1 MDPTYRKEHFRGS
14 YDRSPFTQQSIVG
27 TGVNSGPTR
36 NGPSFYLPNQTGHS
50 NPIARHQDPQL
61 RSTHFIQCGKNRL
74 VCKQQPSYTG
84 RTGIKRYSLCGKHMK
99 AIREQFLAILLI
111 TFASSAVG
119 NEWVQYSMPELVQ
132 KSDIIVV
139 GVATNEKGKIVV
151 SVSEVLKGE
160 NADQLVLT
168 STQIGFGDV
177 VTPTGKKGIHFLRI
191 QGPGYA
197 PFHPSCYKTM
207 EEVEAVKAVLVMFA
221 DPGPY
226 MDLKQKSENPDIVF
240 VLGEVFAG
248 WSVSSKEVPSLTE
261 SMTRFADKYYEA
273 APWVDDLV
281 VTLECEADINGV
293 VRVTSAQPAGPLAQ
307 FFEER
312 LLTAS
317 RWSYVKNALKPQF
330 RVTLDACIPR
340 KVGSANCADAV
351 QYLRGRLKS
360 ADPNIVAS
368 ALLALAKMRDR
379 CAVPS
384 VIPLLQHK
392 EREVQVKAIQFLGWS
407 RSKLA
412 AKSLCEMLDAGM
424 GGYPKNHDISDAVAV
439 SLKQIDAEESLPALE
454 RAACQGVQRAIE
466 AVGAIGRTES
476 FELMLEAARRDPRRC
491 AYMVNGFYW
500 LVRRSNKK
508 TEDWMSNSTW
518 SEDIGIA
525 KISKWVA
532 WWDSNRKDFRVTK
545 SQREAIEQKKKNG
558 T

>member
-1 MDPTYRKEHFRGS
+1 
-14 YDRSPFTQQSIVG
+14 
-27 TGVNSGPTR
+27 
-36 NGPSFYLPNQTGHS
+36 
-50 NPIARHQDPQL
+50 
-61 RSTHFIQCGKNRL
+61 
-74 VCKQQPSYTG
+74 
-84 RTGIKRYSLCGKHMK
+84 MK
-99 AIREQFLAILLI
+99 AIMGPILAILLI
-111 TFASSAVG
+111 AFASSASG
-119 NEWVQYSMPELVQ
+119 TDWVQYSMPELVQ
-132 KSDIIVV
+132 ESDIIVV
-139 GVATNEKGKIVV
+139 GVATNETDKIVV
-151 SVSEVLKGE
+151 DVSEVLKGA
-160 NADQLVLT
+160 NTDRLVLT
-168 STQIGFGDV
+168 STQIGFGDL
-177 VTPTGKKGIHFLRI
+177 VTPAGKKGIHFLRR
-191 QGPGYA
+191 QGTGYA

-207 EEVEAVKAVLVMFA
+207 KEVEAVKVVLGMFA

-226 MDLKQKSENPDIVF
+226 MDLKQMSENPDIVF

-248 WSVSSKEVPSLTE
+248 WSVSSKEIPSLTE

-281 VTLECEADINGV
+281 VILECEADTNGV
-293 VRVTSAQPAGPLAQ
+293 VRVTSVQPAGPLAL

-317 RWSYVKNALKPQF
+317 RWPYVKNVLKPKF
-330 RVTLDACIPR
+330 SVSLDACIPR
-340 KVGSANCADAV
+340 KVGSANSADAV

-379 CAVPS
+379 GAVPS
-384 VIPLLQHK
+384 VIPLLQHN
-392 EREVQVKAIQFLGWS
+392 ERDVQVKAIQFLGWS

-412 AKSLCEMLDAGM
+412 AKSLCEILDAGA
-424 GGYPKNHDISDAVAV
+424 GEYPKNHDISDAVAV
-439 SLKQIDAEESLPALE
+439 SLKQIENEESLEALE

-476 FELMLEAARRDPRRC
+476 FGKMLEAARRDPRRC
-491 AYMVNGFYW
+491 AYMVDGFYW

-532 WWDSNRKDFRVTK
+532 WWDSNSNDFRVTK
-545 SQREAIEQKKKNG
+545 SQREAIEQKKKDG